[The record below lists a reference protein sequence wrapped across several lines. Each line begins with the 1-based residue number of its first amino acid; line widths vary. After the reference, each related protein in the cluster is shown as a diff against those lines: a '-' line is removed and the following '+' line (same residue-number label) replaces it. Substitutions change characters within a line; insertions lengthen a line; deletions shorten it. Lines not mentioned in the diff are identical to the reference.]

1 MSLSE
6 GPELLSDDFITLYYY
21 DIIDACMTE
30 RSFDFVASGGNH
42 QRVTPASGTVH
53 APFGRVFSAR
63 EVSVRLT
70 PYSTTNTEDEEYDD
84 ITIYE
89 GDEDFQ
95 EVADAMADECDLYHH
110 RGMLYNMPARI
121 NPPPP
126 YHCVTYGCYI
136 GVFAS
141 NSW

>member
-6 GPELLSDDFITLYYY
+6 FGPDLLSDDIIALYEVNTHM
-21 DIIDACMTE
+21 AE
-30 RSFDFVASGGNH
+30 RSRNRLVVFV
-42 QRVTPASGTVH
+42 TM
-53 APFGRVFSAR
+53 
-63 EVSVRLT
+63 T
-70 PYSTTNTEDEEYDD
+70 PYYTANTEDESC

-89 GDEDFQ
+89 GDEGFR

-110 RGMLYNMPARI
+110 RGMLYNMPARV

-126 YHCVTYGCYI
+126 YHCVTRGRYI
-136 GVFAS
+136 GVFES